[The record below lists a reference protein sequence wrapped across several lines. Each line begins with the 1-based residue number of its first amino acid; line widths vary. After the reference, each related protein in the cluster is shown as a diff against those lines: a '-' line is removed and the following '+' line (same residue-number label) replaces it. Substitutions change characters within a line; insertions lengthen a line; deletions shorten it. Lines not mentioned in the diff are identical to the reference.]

1 MRKRTGTVY
10 KRKKEGTWWAKVTFV
25 DPVAGKLRQ
34 IQRRAANKAAAFKER
49 DRLLR
54 MLDEGQGRTIDPER
68 MTFAQLAEH
77 YSVTHLVPAQYVD
90 GRKIAGLRSLRT
102 PKAQMEVLR
111 THFGRRL
118 IRSITAG
125 DVRSF
130 KRERLETPTRHGGQR
145 TISSVNR
152 ELALLRQVLNTAQA
166 EGWLHVNPFA
176 KTRLISVADERK
188 RERILARSE
197 EALLLA
203 ACDHPQRL
211 HLRPIVICALDTGM
225 RQAEILKLCWQ
236 DLDLLSREIT
246 IQATNTKTLTM
257 RRVAMTTRLHAEL
270 QRLQTAAPARPGD
283 LVFGVRNNVKR
294 AFASVRCAAGVTDL
308 RFHDLRHTAATR
320 LIASGM
326 ALAEVARVLGHTQ
339 ISTTYRYVN
348 ADQGTIQRAA
358 AALDS
363 FHAASEEQQPEQNAS
378 AVVN

>member
-25 DPVAGKLRQ
+25 DPIAGKLRQ
-34 IQRRAANKAAAFKER
+34 IQRRAETKAAAFKER

-54 MLDEGQGRTIDPER
+54 MIDEDNGRAVDHDR
-68 MTFAQLAEH
+68 MTFAQLSDH
-77 YSVTHLVPAQYVD
+77 YSASHLVPAQYVD
-90 GRKIAGLRSLRT
+90 GRKVAGLRSLRT
-102 PKAQMEVLR
+102 VKGQMEVLR

-118 IRSITAG
+118 IRTITAG
-125 DVRSF
+125 DVRAF
-130 KRERLETPTRHGGQR
+130 KQQRLETATRHGGQR
-145 TISSVNR
+145 TITSVNR
-152 ELALLRQVLNTAQA
+152 ELALLRQVLNMAQGEA
-166 EGWLHVNPFA
+166 WLQVNPFT
-176 KTRLISVADERK
+176 KTRLISAADERK

-197 EALLLA
+197 ETLMLA

-225 RQAEILKLCWQ
+225 RQAEILKLRWQ
-236 DLDLLSREIT
+236 DVDLTEREIT

-257 RRVAMTTRLHAEL
+257 RRVGLTTRLHAEL
-270 QRLQTAAPARPGD
+270 QHLRDTSAARPDD
-283 LVFGVRNNVKR
+283 LVFGVRDNVKR
-294 AFASVRCAAGVTDL
+294 AFTTVRRAAGIDDL

-348 ADQGTIQRAA
+348 ADQTTLQRAA

-363 FHAASEEQQPEQNAS
+363 FHQNTGESVEGA
-378 AVVN
+378 AVVVN